1 MKTEQVVEH
10 IQQIWADNPLPADTA
25 ELAVTTIEGIEQQ
38 LAVGS
43 KSVHYLTSEN
53 GQLHIKLIKVD
64 E

>member
-1 MKTEQVVEH
+1 MKAEQVVEH
-10 IQQIWADNPLPADTA
+10 IQQIWADNPLPPGTA
-25 ELAVTTIEGIEQQ
+25 ELAVSTIEGIKQQ

-53 GQLHIKLIKVD
+53 GRLYIKLIKVN

>member
-10 IQQIWADNPLPADTA
+10 IQQIWTENPLPVGTA
-25 ELAVTTIEGIEQQ
+25 ELAVTTIEGIKQQ

-43 KSVHYLTSEN
+43 KLVHYLTSEN